1 MIIYNIW
8 VSHHDLLNSRPSPIC
23 ISARVSE
30 QQSSMAD
37 LADVPKTSNHMY
49 VHGYVGYP
57 MGGCQRGRGRQ
68 WPTGSRWADIS
79 LAVENHPNHL
89 PKLFSFTYSYVC
101 LSDFWNFRAY
111 SRVSLVIFH
120 FPPTECVRYA
130 ITHTHYLG
138 LYRERFYLIGFH
150 FAVWSSAWQERKELL
165 RDLC

>member
-1 MIIYNIW
+1 
-8 VSHHDLLNSRPSPIC
+8 
-23 ISARVSE
+23 
-30 QQSSMAD
+30 MAD
-37 LADVPKTSNHMY
+37 SGQLV
-49 VHGYVGYP
+49 VGELTFP
-57 MGGCQRGRGRQ
+57 
-68 WPTGSRWADIS
+68 